1 MENLNLGF
9 FENKSVS
16 WVMVD
21 NGVIV
26 LIPMRTLLSVALAI
40 DHLKYSSIVF
50 KDLTR
55 ANKDRLER
63 LPLSLV
69 LE

>member
-1 MENLNLGF
+1 
-9 FENKSVS
+9 
-16 WVMVD
+16 MVD
-21 NGVIV
+21 NGVTV